1 MSTSVSRSFF
11 SFVPPRRYVAALS
24 TAFCI
29 GVGFCSGECS
39 STFSWLLLLV
49 LSSAS
54 CASSSCSSSSC
65 SCGSSLSALS
75 VGAFEL
81 SDDDDAENTL
91 GEGSLFF
98 SALLRSSSSPSS
110 PLSLLFFVCTPPRGR
125 SGAILGFT
133 GITLLSVTYSAS
145 ARFNRSGIS
154 GTRGKS
160 FGTFRR
166 PSNINELFLAPLPS
180 PPPPSSVPPTPLIL
194 SLLLLLL
201 LLKLKLKAAIA
212 RLDAPPIKN
221 LGLGSNAR

>member
-39 STFSWLLLLV
+39 STFSWFSWLLLLV

-54 CASSSCSSSSC
+54 CTSSSCSSSSC

-91 GEGSLFF
+91 GEGLLFF

-166 PSNINELFLAPLPS
+166 PSNIVLAPPPLPS
-180 PPPPSSVPPTPLIL
+180 PPSTPLVLLSLL
-194 SLLLLLL
+194 SLLL
-201 LLKLKLKAAIA
+201 LKLKAAIA